1 VYVRSGI
8 CCFVF
13 LVSFSFFRFRFRFC
27 FFLKGFDNGT
37 ADGIYAGLGG
47 DDDGEAIYDLVV
59 DQHKSKKPGKGSKRD
74 HIKAEIVDTEKGYL
88 EGIQE
93 VVSRSCF

>member
-1 VYVRSGI
+1 M
-8 CCFVF
+8 
-13 LVSFSFFRFRFRFC
+13 
-27 FFLKGFDNGT
+27 
-37 ADGIYAGLGG
+37 
-47 DDDGEAIYDLVV
+47 V

-93 VVSRSCF
+93 VVSRGVVFNFVLMCGFLGATQGGGQCC